1 MKLNYRNDI
10 VTKPDR
16 ESQLAANIAPCGN

>member
-16 ESQLAANIAPCGN
+16 ESQLAANITPCGN